1 MNRAAALL
9 LPLLLCAGCRQ
20 DMFEEPKYKPL
31 VESDMFVDGRS
42 ARPIPPATFAFGEP
56 DEGEAVEQGTL
67 NGKFVASIP
76 IPLNEA
82 LLQRGR
88 ERFDIYCAPCHSRLG
103 NGNGMIARRGFMQPA
118 DLESQRVEHAPPGY
132 IYAVITNGY
141 GAMPEYRN
149 QVKLH
154 DRWAIVAYIRALEL
168 SRNARLADLPPQEQ
182 ARLENSR

>member
-1 MNRAAALL
+1 MNKAALL
-9 LPLLLCAGCRQ
+9 LPLLLLSVGCRQ

-42 ARPIPPATFAFGEP
+42 ARPIPAGTFAYGVQ
-56 DEGEAVEQGTL
+56 DEGEAIEQGTL
-67 NGKFVASIP
+67 NGQFVAT
-76 IPLNEA
+76 IPLPLDEA
-82 LLQRGR
+82 LLERGR

-103 NGNGMIARRGFMQPA
+103 NGQGMIARRGFMQPA
-118 DLESQRVEHAPPGY
+118 DLHSERVRHAPPGY

-141 GAMPEYRN
+141 GAMPEYRD

-168 SRNARLADLPPQEQ
+168 SRNVKLADLPPQEQ
-182 ARLENSR
+182 AKLENSR